1 MALVDYRI
9 NVGGSA
15 NDNSGDPL
23 RLAFQK
29 INGAMAEL
37 YASLGNSVV
46 PAPSVGDANK
56 VLVVNNAGTAY
67 QLSSNAFGN
76 ANISVGDTPPGSPK
90 TSDLWFDDL
99 GGRLYIYYDSTWVES
114 SPPLVNYKL
123 TVPLNARGAPGD
135 TQGEWTADYNYYYYC
150 TSTYNGNND
159 PIWRR
164 IAMIDDNSWSNA

>member
-46 PAPSVGDANK
+46 PAPSVGDAGKALIVGNS
-56 VLVVNNAGTAY
+56 GIY
-67 QLSSNAFGN
+67 QLTNNAFGN
-76 ANISVGDTPPGSPK
+76 ANITIGVNPPPNPNTK
-90 TSDLWFDDL
+90 DLWFDET
-99 GGRLYIYYDSTWVES
+99 GGRLYIFFDSYWVET
-114 SPPLVNYKL
+114 SPPLLNYK
-123 TVPLNARGAPGD
+123 TSVPVNASGSQGD
-135 TQGEWTADYNYYYYC
+135 KQGEWTADYNYYYYC
-150 TSTYNGNND
+150 TATWNGSND

-164 IAMIDDNSWSNA
+164 IAMEDNNNWSNA

>member
-1 MALVDYRI
+1 MALRQI
-9 NVGGSA
+9 NIGGSA

-23 RLAFQK
+23 RLAFDKCNQ
-29 INGAMAEL
+29 NFSEL

-56 VLVVNNAGTAY
+56 VLVVNDNGTAY
-67 QLSSNAFGN
+67 RLSSNAFGN
-76 ANISVGDTPPGSPK
+76 ANISVGDTPPGSASTK
-90 TSDLWFDDL
+90 DLWFDDL
-99 GGRLYIYYDSTWVES
+99 GGRLYIYYDSTWVEA

-123 TVPLNARGAPGD
+123 TVPSSPRGAPGD
-135 TQGEWTADYNYYYYC
+135 TRGEWTADYNYYYYC
-150 TSTYNGNND
+150 TATYVGNND